1 MNSELSSE
9 EIPPARMWHHGE
21 RLEEWFASV
30 SEQRIARMKGQDVED
45 VPEAGDGGRDG
56 EDEFVI
62 EDPEVRAL
70 RG

>member
-1 MNSELSSE
+1 MNSELGSD
-9 EIPPARMWHHGE
+9 EIPPQRMWHHGE

-45 VPEAGDGGRDG
+45 VPEADERD
-56 EDEFVI
+56 DEFVI

-70 RG
+70 RE